1 MEITATAV
9 SGYTPIAVV
18 EVTTSHSLAW
28 FIGGVSV
35 KPYNSKITLY
45 VSNRSGSSQTINATF
60 RILYVKS
67 EYLRV

>member
-35 KPYNSKITLY
+35 NPYNSKITLY
-45 VSNRSGSSQTINATF
+45 VGNRSGSSQTINATF